1 MRSSGVRRD
10 SAKRLGCA
18 LAAAAV
24 LSLVPT
30 TALGEIYRWTDDSG
44 GAHYADG
51 LDSVPER
58 YRSGATPIGLRNQ
71 PAAATPG
78 TSPGPL
84 RESAARHMW
93 GLGLTE
99 IKYVPGERILVDARL
114 NGEHT
119 VRLLLDT
126 GADRTLISPRA
137 LVAAGVSLTR
147 GVISGSI
154 QGVTGTADVKSV
166 IVDSLAIGDA
176 RVGRMRVLAYEMGHS
191 GHDGLLGRD
200 YLDQFQ
206 LTIDSSRGLVTL
218 APKR

>member
-10 SAKRLGCA
+10 AGIRLGGA
-18 LAAAAV
+18 VAFATV
-24 LSLVPT
+24 LSLVP
-30 TALGEIYRWTDDSG
+30 AGAVGEIYRWIEDSG

-51 LDSVPER
+51 IDNVPER
-58 YRSGATPIGLRNQ
+58 YRSRATPIGLRNQ
-71 PAAATPG
+71 PAAPTSIGAPGASRESVARHTPG
-78 TSPGPL
+78 
-84 RESAARHMW
+84 AAV
-93 GLGLTE
+93 TE
-99 IKYVPGERILVDARL
+99 IQYVPGERILVDARL

-147 GVISGSI
+147 GAISGSI
-154 QGVTGTADVKSV
+154 LGVTGTADVKSV
-166 IVDSLAIGDA
+166 LLESLAVGEA
-176 RVGRMRVLAYEMGHS
+176 RVGRMRILAYEMGHT

-206 LTIDSSRGLVTL
+206 LTIDSSRGIVTL

>member
-10 SAKRLGCA
+10 SARRLGWA

-24 LSLVPT
+24 LSLLPT
-30 TALGEIYRWTDDSG
+30 TALGEIYKWTDDSG
-44 GAHYADG
+44 GVHYADG

-71 PAAATPG
+71 PAMPTSS
-78 TSPGPL
+78 TSPGTV
-84 RESAARHMW
+84 RESTARHMS
-93 GLGLTE
+93 GRGVAE
-99 IKYVPGERILVDARL
+99 IQYVPGERILVDARL

-147 GVISGSI
+147 GAISGSI
-154 QGVTGTADVKSV
+154 QGVTGIAEVKSV
-166 IVDSLAIGDA
+166 IVDSLTIGDA
-176 RVGRMRVLAYEMGHS
+176 RVGRMRVLAYDMGHS

-206 LTIDSSRGLVTL
+206 LTIDSSRGVVTL